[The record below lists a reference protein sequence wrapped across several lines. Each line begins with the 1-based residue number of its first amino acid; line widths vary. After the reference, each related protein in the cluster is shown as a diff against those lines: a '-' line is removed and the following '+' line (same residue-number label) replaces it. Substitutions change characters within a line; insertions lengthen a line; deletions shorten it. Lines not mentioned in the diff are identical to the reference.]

1 MSSTSTSYIRHVDQG
16 PFNSYGQPINGSNLA
31 YFPANPG
38 QLTYNL
44 ASISNPS
51 YHNHQTLIAHSYP
64 NEHMNYCCG
73 IPYAT
78 NSTYL
83 PPNMNGDLKTNFD
96 HENLVGGQN
105 DEINDSGIK
114 SETSS
119 NEQKST
125 PPPSSNDSQTNFQEE
140 KRRDL
145 NSVRFFN
152 LVFFIHS
159 FNFHL

>member
-1 MSSTSTSYIRHVDQG
+1 M
-16 PFNSYGQPINGSNLA
+16 NGSTLA
-31 YFPANPG
+31 YFQANPG
-38 QLTYNL
+38 PLTYNL
-44 ASISNPS
+44 TGISSPS

-83 PPNMNGDLKTNFD
+83 PPNINGDLKTNFD
-96 HENLVGGQN
+96 HENFGRQN
-105 DEINDSGIK
+105 DENNDSGIK

-125 PPPSSNDSQTNFQEE
+125 PPSSNDSHTNFQEG
-140 KRRDL
+140 KRRDS
-145 NSVRFFN
+145 NAVSFF
-152 LVFFIHS
+152 S
-159 FNFHL
+159 K